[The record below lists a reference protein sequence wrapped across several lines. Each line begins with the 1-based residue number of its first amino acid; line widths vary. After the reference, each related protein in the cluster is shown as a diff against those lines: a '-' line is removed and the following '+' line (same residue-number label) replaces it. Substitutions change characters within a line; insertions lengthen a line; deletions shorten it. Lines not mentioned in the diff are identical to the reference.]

1 MSILQ
6 KGILTVIGATLT
18 ASVLI
23 LFLGKSATAES
34 GGESLVEEA
43 SAVGAQPLNS
53 RESVNISTSLPKGAS
68 IENKLSAE
76 HLQQKQR
83 QNNLLPSASPM
94 SPPPIGPFQVAQPNS
109 FGLFGTPQNTSKKGS
124 ISVAPVM
131 KQHAPIGVA
140 ILKQNMKA
148 PKKPT
153 LKIMNPQAPQ
163 SPKVIDRPQ
172 HKLGLS
178 PKMMS
183 APVNTLIKPQ
193 APVQK
198 TPDMPTAP
206 TIQRYMYVPVPV
218 PVYNQAPMLPMMGV
232 NPTLSKGS
240 AVEAGENNPST
251 LQNKQQPRLQP
262 NK

>member
-53 RESVNISTSLPKGAS
+53 RESANIATSLPPKGAS

-131 KQHAPIGVA
+131 KQHAPSGVA

-218 PVYNQAPMLPMMGV
+218 PVYKQAPMLP
-232 NPTLSKGS
+232 
-240 AVEAGENNPST
+240 NPST